1 MAKTKPGH
9 AAKDNKAR
17 TFSTS
22 AVFKNTKPNSNPD
35 NQKRLVGLRLC
46 PGSTKSK
53 PKRTPKLQNP
63 RSVAFNET
71 ILESRQAV
79 EERTLSR
86 LEKVHDGLVGQTHE
100 IMKHTR
106 QRIGEAENHENR
118 LQRPLDDELLELTR
132 KDGSITTV
140 TLGERMKAYRRLL
153 AQERKSLEGLFE
165 QVVEVSQ
172 KINAVAITLCGL
184 PEGQDRI
191 KDLDTGRPGKADA
204 ELRALKEKLKAEG
217 ERAKSGTFA
226 LGAKA
231 VKSMTAS
238 EKDLDSKQK
247 TRMLQ
252 LCERMFDD
260 DDGEVAA

>member
-63 RSVAFNET
+63 RSVAFDGQCALHSLIRNAHTVTLET

-238 EKDLDSKQK
+238 EKVC
-247 TRMLQ
+247 RYMY
-252 LCERMFDD
+252 
-260 DDGEVAA
+260 